1 MQVVV
6 GLGGSAGSIR
16 ALQTFFS
23 RMPGDS
29 GIAFVVILHLSPQ
42 YESSLAA
49 LLQKSTPMLAKVRK
63 KMSTAVRIPYS
74 CGRSL
79 SINCPSAIK
88 SLPGGI
94 T

>member
-1 MQVVV
+1 MQAVV

-29 GIAFVVILHLSPQ
+29 GLAFAVVLHLSPQ

-49 LLQKSTPMLAKVRK
+49 LLQKSTPMLVTKV
-63 KMSTAVRIPYS
+63 SEAVNIEANCVYVIP
-74 CGRSL
+74 
-79 SINCPSAIK
+79 
-88 SLPGGI
+88 PGKPF
-94 T
+94 